1 MLFSPGQT
9 FDGLLYG
16 DGKSGPALPSEL
28 ARNGG
33 GEAPTLALIPQI
45 YNKVMLTPIA
55 RTKLTAICFVI
66 ALLLPTVSFAEINVE
81 NVQKSVVFL
90 YAADA
95 SGKIVPAGTGFIVD
109 VPITSQPGQVYKLL
123 VTARHM
129 VDPEW
134 SGCPVPPKLFLHVNE
149 KNFDPKKQEVGTVDL
164 DLTGEVNAGKQWFV
178 NPDNEVDAAV
188 AALNGKMLDEYDT
201 GAVPIFLF
209 PTDEELK
216 TFKAG
221 DEVVSAGL
229 LAGASGKKR
238 NYPISK
244 YGRVS
249 SVPEESID
257 APKCGQRPS
266 SHSLKLWFIA
276 ASLVEGNSGSP
287 IYFSPPLLSNR
298 RPVLLGVQSM
308 SFIPWDVA
316 GMTPVRYVY
325 EIIES
330 LKLKDANLTRHAET
344 KP

>member
-1 MLFSPGQT
+1 MLTLGAVRT
-9 FDGLLYG
+9 GLLC
-16 DGKSGPALPSEL
+16 
-28 ARNGG
+28 
-33 GEAPTLALIPQI
+33 
-45 YNKVMLTPIA
+45 V
-55 RTKLTAICFVI
+55 CFVV
-66 ALLLPTVSFAEINVE
+66 ALLLPSASDAQINME
-81 NVQKSVVFL
+81 NVQRSVVFL

-95 SGKIVPAGTGFIVD
+95 SGRIVPEGTGFIVD

-129 VDPEW
+129 VDSEW
-134 SGCPVPPKLFLHVNE
+134 SGCPAPSKLFLHVNK
-149 KNFDPKKQEVGTVDL
+149 KNFDPNKQEVGTVDL
-164 DLTGEVNAGKQWFV
+164 DLTGEVKAGKRWFV
-178 NPDNEVDAAV
+178 SADNEVDAAV
-188 AALNGKMLDEYDT
+188 AGLNGKVLDEYDT

-209 PTDEELK
+209 PTEEELK

-229 LAGASGKKR
+229 LPGASGKKR

-244 YGRVS
+244 YGYVS
-249 SVPEESID
+249 SIPEESVD
-257 APKCGQRPS
+257 PPKCGQQPTL
-266 SHSLKLWFIA
+266 HPLKLWFIA
-276 ASLVEGNSGSP
+276 ANLVEGNSGAP
-287 IYFSPPLLSNR
+287 IYFSPPVISNR

-330 LKLKDANLTRHAET
+330 LKLKDADLTRHAEPK